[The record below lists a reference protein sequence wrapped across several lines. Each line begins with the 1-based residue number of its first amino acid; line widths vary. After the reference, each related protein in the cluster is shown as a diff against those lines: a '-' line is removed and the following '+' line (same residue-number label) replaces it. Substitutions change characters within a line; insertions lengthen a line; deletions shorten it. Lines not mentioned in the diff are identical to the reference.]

1 MFALAT
7 FWRGSRLGGQFFD
20 KLSFSLAL
28 DLSISFA
35 VKLANVLS
43 IVKYFP
49 KEKMHVYRT
58 SRSNSIIIFGNFAEV
73 SSRPRI

>member
-7 FWRGSRLGGQFFD
+7 FWRGSRLGGQFSD

-43 IVKYFP
+43 IVKYFQ
-49 KEKMHVYRT
+49 KEKLCYFTLSMIVFL
-58 SRSNSIIIFGNFAEV
+58 NVIESI
-73 SSRPRI
+73 

>member
-7 FWRGSRLGGQFFD
+7 FWRGSRLGGQFSD

-35 VKLANVLS
+35 VKLAN
-43 IVKYFP
+43 IVKYFQ
-49 KEKMHVYRT
+49 KEKLCYFT
-58 SRSNSIIIFGNFAEV
+58 LSIIVFLNVIE
-73 SSRPRI
+73 SI